1 LTIEVKKVI
10 IICDYPNVL
19 IKIGGTMERDAYRLL
34 ARTVKALA
42 HPTRLAIL
50 SLLGEGEVCVCDLEP
65 ALDLRQANISQH
77 LAILRRANLVT
88 SRREG
93 LRVLY
98 RVSDERVFEALDLLS
113 SIAREQLVEATEAL
127 ASLVPSNPQAGV

>member
-1 LTIEVKKVI
+1 
-10 IICDYPNVL
+10 
-19 IKIGGTMERDAYRLL
+19 MERDAYRLL
-34 ARTVKALA
+34 ARTIKALA

-50 SLLGEGEVCVCDLEP
+50 SSLREGEVCVCDLEP

-77 LAILRRANLVT
+77 LAVLRRANLVI

-93 LRVLY
+93 LRIFY

-113 SIAREQLVEATEAL
+113 SIARERLVEATEAL
-127 ASLVPSNPQAGV
+127 ASLMPSNLQAEV

>member
-1 LTIEVKKVI
+1 
-10 IICDYPNVL
+10 
-19 IKIGGTMERDAYRLL
+19 MEKDAYRLL
-34 ARTVKALA
+34 ARTIKALA

-50 SLLGEGEVCVCDLEP
+50 SLLREGEVCVCDLEP

-93 LRVLY
+93 LRILY
-98 RVSDERVFEALDLLS
+98 RVTDLRVFEALDLLS
-113 SIAREQLVEATEAL
+113 SITHDRLDQARQAL
-127 ASLVPSNPQAGV
+127 AALEPAI

>member
-1 LTIEVKKVI
+1 
-10 IICDYPNVL
+10 
-19 IKIGGTMERDAYRLL
+19 MERDAYRLL
-34 ARTVKALA
+34 ATTIKALA

-50 SLLGEGEVCVCDLEP
+50 SLLREGEVCVCDLEP

-93 LRVLY
+93 LRILY

-113 SIAREQLVEATEAL
+113 SIACQQLVEATEAL
-127 ASLVPSNPQAGV
+127 TSLLPSNLQAGG

>member
-1 LTIEVKKVI
+1 
-10 IICDYPNVL
+10 
-19 IKIGGTMERDAYRLL
+19 MERDAYRLL
-34 ARTVKALA
+34 ARTIKALA

-50 SLLGEGEVCVCDLEP
+50 SLLRKGEVCVCELEP
-65 ALDLRQANISQH
+65 TLDLRQANISQH

-93 LRVLY
+93 LRILY
-98 RVSDERVFEALDLLS
+98 RVSDERVFETLDLLS

-127 ASLVPSNPQAGV
+127 ASLRPSNPQGRV

>member
-1 LTIEVKKVI
+1 
-10 IICDYPNVL
+10 
-19 IKIGGTMERDAYRLL
+19 MERDAYRLL
-34 ARTVKALA
+34 ARTIKALA

-50 SLLGEGEVCVCDLEP
+50 SLLREGEVCVCDLEP

-93 LRVLY
+93 LRILY
-98 RVSDERVFEALDLLS
+98 RVTDLRVFEALDLLS
-113 SIAREQLVEATEAL
+113 SITHDRLDQARQAL
-127 ASLVPSNPQAGV
+127 AALEPAI

>member
-1 LTIEVKKVI
+1 
-10 IICDYPNVL
+10 
-19 IKIGGTMERDAYRLL
+19 MERDAYRLL
-34 ARTVKALA
+34 ARTTKALA

-50 SLLGEGEVCVCDLEP
+50 CLLGEGEVCVCELEP
-65 ALDLRQANISQH
+65 ALGLRQANISQH

-98 RVSDERVFEALDLLS
+98 RVSDPRVFKVLDLLS
-113 SIAREQLVEATEAL
+113 SITHDRLDQARQAL
-127 ASLVPSNPQAGV
+127 AGLESAI

>member
-1 LTIEVKKVI
+1 
-10 IICDYPNVL
+10 
-19 IKIGGTMERDAYRLL
+19 MERDAYRLL

-50 SLLGEGEVCVCDLEP
+50 SLLREGEVCVCELEP

-77 LAILRRANLVT
+77 LAVLRRANLVT
-88 SRREG
+88 NRREG
-93 LRVLY
+93 LRILY

-127 ASLVPSNPQAGV
+127 ASLVPSNLQAEV

>member
-1 LTIEVKKVI
+1 
-10 IICDYPNVL
+10 
-19 IKIGGTMERDAYRLL
+19 MERDAYRLL
-34 ARTVKALA
+34 ARTIKALA

-50 SLLGEGEVCVCDLEP
+50 SLLREGEVCVCELEP

-88 SRREG
+88 SRRDG
-93 LRVLY
+93 LRILY

-127 ASLVPSNPQAGV
+127 ASLRLSNLQAGV

>member
-1 LTIEVKKVI
+1 
-10 IICDYPNVL
+10 
-19 IKIGGTMERDAYRLL
+19 MEKDAYRLL
-34 ARTVKALA
+34 ARTIKALA

-50 SLLGEGEVCVCDLEP
+50 SLLREGEVCVCDLEP

-88 SRREG
+88 SRRDG
-93 LRVLY
+93 LRILY

-113 SIAREQLVEATEAL
+113 SIARERLVEATEAL
-127 ASLVPSNPQAGV
+127 TSLLPSNLQAGV

>member
-1 LTIEVKKVI
+1 LL
-10 IICDYPNVL
+10 CGYSNML
-19 IKIGGTMERDAYRLL
+19 IKIGGQMERDAYRLL

-50 SLLGEGEVCVCDLEP
+50 SLLREGEVCVCELEP

-77 LAILRRANLVT
+77 LAVLRRANLVT
-88 SRREG
+88 NRREG
-93 LRVLY
+93 LRILY

-127 ASLVPSNPQAGV
+127 ASLVPSNLQAEV

>member
-1 LTIEVKKVI
+1 ML
-10 IICDYPNVL
+10 CGYSNML
-19 IKIGGTMERDAYRLL
+19 IKIGGQMERDAYRLL

-50 SLLGEGEVCVCDLEP
+50 SLLREGEVCVCELEP

-77 LAILRRANLVT
+77 LAVLRRANLVT
-88 SRREG
+88 NRREG
-93 LRVLY
+93 LRILY

-127 ASLVPSNPQAGV
+127 ASLVPSNLQAEV

>member
-1 LTIEVKKVI
+1 
-10 IICDYPNVL
+10 
-19 IKIGGTMERDAYRLL
+19 MERDAYRLL
-34 ARTVKALA
+34 ARTIKALA

-50 SLLGEGEVCVCDLEP
+50 SSLREGEICVCDLEP

-93 LRVLY
+93 LRILY
-98 RVSDERVFEALDLLS
+98 RVSDERLFEALDLLS
-113 SIAREQLVEATEAL
+113 SIARQQLVEATEAL
-127 ASLVPSNPQAGV
+127 ASLTPSNLQGGV